1 MNDFKNYLQ
10 RKGFSPSTQK
20 STLRIVNDFF
30 GTSSHGQ
37 TEDLNTTKKDILNYL
52 ERLQNEGKQ
61 STTRNIYLRAVRYYF
76 AFLLDSGQI
85 TSNPANFIKI
95 RGVKRRKLHNIFT
108 ADELTRLADDYYHNF
123 IRNFDLEHIP
133 ESLQQYAILSRH
145 RNYCMLTFLIYQGLS
160 TNELNKIVVDDID
173 LIKATVKI
181 SAGGRTNAR
190 TLRLKAEQIGVLM
203 HYTQSVR
210 PQLLEHY
217 TEETEQFF
225 LLSSKHG
232 YTRTTAEKYGN
243 AFNYFKIQLQSINTS
258 FSNFKQIRA
267 SVITGWIQT
276 EGLRKAQ
283 YYAGHRYTSSTENY
297 LPNDIEQ
304 LSDDIEKYNPF

>member
-1 MNDFKNYLQ
+1 MDDFINYLQ
-10 RKGFSPSTQK
+10 RRGFSPSTQK
-20 STLRIVNDFF
+20 STLRTVNHFF

-37 TEDLNTTKKDILNYL
+37 AEDLNTTPKDILNYL
-52 ERLQNEGKQ
+52 ERLKKEGKQ
-61 STTRNIYLRAVRYYF
+61 GTTRNLYLRAVRYYF

-85 TSNPANFIKI
+85 ASNPANFIKI
-95 RGVKRRKLHNIFT
+95 RGLKRRTLYKVFT
-108 ADELTRLADDYYHNF
+108 ADELTRLADDYYHTF

-133 ESLQQYAILSRH
+133 ESLQQYANLSRQ
-145 RNYCMLTFLIYQGLS
+145 RNYCMLTFLVYQGLS
-160 TNELNKIVVDDID
+160 TNELNKIAIDDID

-181 SAGGRTNAR
+181 PAGGRTNAR

-203 HYTQSVR
+203 HYAQNVR

-217 TEETEQFF
+217 TEETDRFF
-225 LLSSKHG
+225 LLSSKPG
-232 YTRTTAEKYGN
+232 YTRKAREKYGN
-243 AFNYFKIQLQSINTS
+243 TFHHFKTQLQGINAGFTG
-258 FSNFKQIRA
+258 FMQIRT

-283 YYAGHRYTSSTENY
+283 YYAGHRYISSTENY
-297 LPNDIEQ
+297 LPNDTEQ